1 MVSQESLY
9 GSLPL
14 SGMSRLEER
23 EDLVRVDME
32 DIQQMIDSAMKNGP
46 LIPYFNLYSNESSLS
61 LLEHIDRF

>member
-32 DIQQMIDSAMKNGP
+32 EIQQMIDSAMKNGP
-46 LIPYFNLYSNESSLS
+46 LIPDFNLYSNESSLS